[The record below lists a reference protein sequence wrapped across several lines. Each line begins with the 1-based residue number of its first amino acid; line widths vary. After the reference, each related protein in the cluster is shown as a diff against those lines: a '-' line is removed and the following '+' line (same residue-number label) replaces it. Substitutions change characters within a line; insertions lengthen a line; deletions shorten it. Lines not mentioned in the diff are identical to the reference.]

1 MSYCEV
7 FNCVSLIEDN
17 CSNLETELFGFPD
30 VPSNLVYRIIVQ
42 LAAAFRL
49 GIFDV
54 QLQRGAVI
62 RSVLSSLSGKN
73 WHLSILGTIVAPGI
87 TTSNKKLLVTKGIAT
102 RSKKLLVAPGHTTSI
117 PLFRL
122 FCPFTTP
129 CKMDSIE
136 LSPAILSPLSLTVRL
151 RRINKHRSGH
161 ACIRGALAF
170 SQDFSRKP
178 NRPKPL
184 GQSHWTS
191 SKSGWANVR
200 KLTCANLRPEIRREP
215 VARGK
220 LMQESTHET
229 NLSEKDG
236 KLPSEAAPNKPLGS
250 KPPNMSSA
258 TLRAHSADSSRVP
271 QLLLR
276 RTGPLHPKR

>member
-102 RSKKLLVAPGHTTSI
+102 RSKKLLVAPGHTTSN
-117 PLFRL
+117 
-122 FCPFTTP
+122 
-129 CKMDSIE
+129 KK
-136 LSPAILSPLSLTVRL
+136 L
-151 RRINKHRSGH
+151 RSY
-161 ACIRGALAF
+161 
-170 SQDFSRKP
+170 
-178 NRPKPL
+178 
-184 GQSHWTS
+184 
-191 SKSGWANVR
+191 
-200 KLTCANLRPEIRREP
+200 
-215 VARGK
+215 
-220 LMQESTHET
+220 
-229 NLSEKDG
+229 
-236 KLPSEAAPNKPLGS
+236 
-250 KPPNMSSA
+250 
-258 TLRAHSADSSRVP
+258 
-271 QLLLR
+271 
-276 RTGPLHPKR
+276 